1 MTIAGIGIGAKE
13 EPERFTVAFDS
24 GADSVSTN
32 VGGSVRLSPPK
43 LLPRLGSG
51 PTSMPSSTPISFSS
65 AMRCSNEK
73 DALWPRTMD

>member
-43 LLPRLGSG
+43 
-51 PTSMPSSTPISFSS
+51 PISFSS